1 MKSSKIKL
9 DRHVFELLK
18 EREHQR
24 FTIRSLMDGY
34 VSRLCSPINDIEL
47 WRYIYDQVQ
56 RLKRV
61 GWVRQDS
68 TWRRR
73 RDQIFHVIGKPDA
86 VTLMLVDHHFLGAHT
101 EASSDETAYASSRI
115 QDDGCPTRRLELLA
129 KEIRL
134 DMLTALGEAERY
146 QQLYTEMPVLK
157 ACVEDDYLEARDRS
171 SRLLGHLR
179 AVENTLRLLVAA

>member
-18 EREHQR
+18 DGEYKQ

-34 VSRLCSPINDIEL
+34 VTHLCGPINDIEL

-68 TWRRR
+68 IRRRR
-73 RDQIFHVIGKPDA
+73 RDQIFHVIGMPDA
-86 VTLMLVDHHFLGAHT
+86 VTLMLVDHHFLEGHA
-101 EASSDETAYASSRI
+101 EASSDETVDASARTS
-115 QDDGCPTRRLELLA
+115 DDVCPTRRLELLA

-134 DMLTALGEAERY
+134 DMLAALGEAERY